1 MPPLPNLPPPL
12 VSSITG
18 ASFLHH
24 GPLFASLLLRLLQTH
39 HRDIIDGL
47 DKVGPDDVGL
57 GDELCFFHD
66 MNTTGRQSTPIITY
80 KTIFQCNK
88 FEIAV
93 IFLPPG
99 TTMPLHDHPG
109 MTVFTKLLTGS
120 AHIRVFSGP
129 GSSILAEKVLDHD
142 ITKDSGAWVLFPD
155 TGGNVHR
162 FVAGEETYCA
172 FLNVLTP
179 SSSPPANQRRCSTF
193 YKDIPYKP
201 CRCKHSIH
209 HET

>member
-1 MPPLPNLPPPL
+1 
-12 VSSITG
+12 
-18 ASFLHH
+18 
-24 GPLFASLLLRLLQTH
+24 
-39 HRDIIDGL
+39 
-47 DKVGPDDVGL
+47 
-57 GDELCFFHD
+57 
-66 MNTTGRQSTPIITY
+66 
-80 KTIFQCNK
+80 
-88 FEIAV
+88 
-93 IFLPPG
+93 
-99 TTMPLHDHPG
+99 MPLHDHPG

-201 CRCKHSIH
+201 CRCALRSGLMEAMM
-209 HET
+209 HERERPLAWLEEVAKPRDLRIANLMYRGPAIF